1 MPPKFNP
8 EAPENASLI
17 SLFSSLGL
25 SNNAAVNLVRT
36 PKQSAPFK
44 ALIDD
49 YDLAGKTFDD
59 KQAAALVKLSATGG
73 KLSSEDRGFVVR
85 KIVDG
90 SLKSPDQVTGM
101 LSRVRVELKDSCCQV
116 SRGQAGWNTG

>member
-25 SNNAAVNLVRT
+25 SKNAAENLVRA

-59 KQAAALVKLSATGG
+59 KQAAALVKLSAIGG
-73 KLSSEDRGFVVR
+73 KLQSPERGFVVS

-101 LSRVRVELKDSCCQV
+101 SRRARA
-116 SRGQAGWNTG
+116 RG